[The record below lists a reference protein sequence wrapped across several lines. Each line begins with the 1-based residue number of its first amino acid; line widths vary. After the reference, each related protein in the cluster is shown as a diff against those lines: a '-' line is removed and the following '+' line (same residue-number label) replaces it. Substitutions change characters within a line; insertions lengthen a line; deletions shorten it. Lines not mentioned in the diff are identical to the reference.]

1 MLNQVD
7 VCFVVDTTGSMGS
20 FIAQAKAKLLETISL
35 LSADSKMDL
44 HIGLVE
50 YRDHPPQ
57 DNSFITR
64 VYPLTANLKQMQKN
78 IDKLIA
84 NGGGDGPE
92 AVYRG
97 VYDACE
103 QMPWRQ
109 YSCRFVILVGDA
121 PPHGFAKWYQEATG
135 SSLRFGH
142 SDAWADGCP
151 SGLDVHRVG
160 AMAEKQ
166 RAKVYGISMGTHQP
180 TDESFKAIATNSG
193 GFAVASSNA
202 ANVINQIITL
212 LQQEFS
218 NILFDQQVLDQLNLL
233 QELDINQLAKS
244 LDSPR
249 LPVAESVARL
259 GSRGFLSPFLT
270 TTTG

>member
-1 MLNQVD
+1 MLNHVD

-44 HIGLVE
+44 QIGLVE

-64 VYPLTANLKQMQKN
+64 VYPLTANLKQMQQN
-78 IDKLIA
+78 IDTLSA
-84 NGGGDGPE
+84 DGGGDGPE

-97 VYDACE
+97 VHDACE

-121 PPHGFAKWYQEATG
+121 PPHGFTKWYQQATG
-135 SSLRFGH
+135 SSLRSHH
-142 SDAWADGCP
+142 SDAWADACP
-151 SGLDVHRVG
+151 SGLDVHSVG

-166 RAKVYGISMGTHQP
+166 RTKVYAICMGNHASTE
-180 TDESFKAIATNSG
+180 ESFKAIATNTG

-212 LQQEFS
+212 LQHEFS
-218 NILFDQQVLDQLNLL
+218 NILFDQQVLDHLNRL

-259 GSRGFLSPFLT
+259 GTRGFLTPFLT
-270 TTTG
+270 TSSS